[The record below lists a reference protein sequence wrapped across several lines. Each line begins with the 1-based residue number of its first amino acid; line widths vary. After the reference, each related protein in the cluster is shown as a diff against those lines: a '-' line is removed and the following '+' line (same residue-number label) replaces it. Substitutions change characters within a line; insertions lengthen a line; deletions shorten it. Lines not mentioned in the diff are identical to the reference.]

1 MKRSN
6 FVAATAAAG
15 AVVLTRVPAR
25 AATELIFGSL
35 SPSTSEWM
43 LYVAEQKGF
52 FTEQGLHITTIP
64 VNNVQNA
71 INTVATKAA
80 DFVSI
85 GSDSIMAARSHDLPV
100 RLVIPGYNTMPYGFV
115 VGPNIKT
122 WADLRGKTVAVG
134 AKTDV
139 TGILLRIMAKANN
152 LDPDKD
158 LSLIVSG
165 STSSRFV
172 ALQSGNVDAV
182 FLNPP
187 FDFFAE
193 TKGMRI
199 LARASDYAKPW
210 QFTGY
215 AMNTDWLASHRKEA
229 VGLARAFRKAV
240 DFAYKNQAEA
250 VDILVTASKND
261 PASCKKAYDLAFVK
275 TKSFDRDL
283 KFDEAGLRAVAQA
296 MMGVGTI
303 TAIPKFSDV
312 VDVSIAQEAA
322 R

>member
-1 MKRSN
+1 MKRSD
-6 FVAATAAAG
+6 FVAAAAATG
-15 AVVLTRVPAR
+15 AAALAPVPVR

-52 FTEQGLHITTIP
+52 FNEQGLHITTIP
-64 VNNVQNA
+64 VNNIQNA

-85 GSDSIMAARSHDLPV
+85 GSDSVMAARSHDLPV
-100 RLVIPGYNTMPYGFV
+100 KMVISGYNTIPYGFV
-115 VGPNIKT
+115 VGPNIKS

-158 LSLIVSG
+158 LTLIVSG
-165 STSSRFV
+165 STSSRFI

-193 TKGMRI
+193 SKGMRI

-215 AMNTDWLASHRKEA
+215 AMNPDWLASHRKEA

-240 DFAYKNQAEA
+240 DYAYRNPAET
-250 VDILVTASKND
+250 VDILATASKND
-261 PASCKKAYDLAFVK
+261 AAACKKAYDLAFVK

-303 TAIPKFSDV
+303 TAIPKFTDI
-312 VDVSIAQEAA
+312 VDSSVAQEAA